1 MDNLQPGQNLGAYR
15 IIEQVG
21 RGGMATVYK
30 AYHAAMDRYVAIKVL
45 PRQLA
50 ENPEFTGRFR
60 REARTIANLEH
71 PHILPVYDSGESD
84 GVTYLVMRY
93 LEAGTLKDR
102 MDEGPLTLAQVD
114 RYFSQLADGLGYAH
128 RKGVIHRD
136 LKPSNALV
144 DAQDNLFLTDFGI
157 AKLLEDG
164 ATKFTATGG
173 VIGTPTYMSPEQG
186 QGRPVDQR
194 SDIYS
199 LGVVLYEMVTGK
211 VPYEAET
218 PLAVLMQHIQ
228 DPLPLPSKVKPDVS
242 PAVEQVI
249 LKALA
254 KSPDDRYPSATE
266 FLEAWKAALAGSPT
280 LAAKPGGANRPVP
293 ETVAARHMAA
303 LTASQAAPIPAAPT
317 PASQKRG
324 TSAVLM
330 IAIVGVVLCLGAVAV
345 VALGGYLFSQLK
357 ASPAAQRTAVVEKTP
372 VPVEMT
378 AIPPAA
384 QTESAGAQATP
395 APISDGSQATPEPAG
410 TVVASSEMNLPAG
423 DQFTLAIG
431 QAVSNG
437 KPGPGAGNIEK
448 AGAQDIYLFAAKPG
462 QTVYIQVTPEPK
474 ISASISWKLV
484 DSAGAKVFE
493 TCLQCT
499 EPGVQTLDRGGT
511 YALIVGNDASAAP
524 ATGTY
529 GFKLWDVPAPQPF
542 TINVGDA
549 VSSGKPGAGAGNIES
564 PGAKDV
570 YTLNAKAGQT
580 VYFQVTQPNKD
591 GTLQWQ
597 LLDDAGSK
605 VFETCLQCTEPGDQA
620 LDKGGTYTLIVG
632 NDSGAATGTY
642 GFKLWDV
649 PAPQPF
655 TINVGDAVS
664 SGKPGVGAGNIESP
678 GVKDIYTFSAKA
690 GQTVYFQVT
699 QPNKGD
705 TLRWQLQD
713 DAGSKVFD
721 TCLQCTEPGDQ
732 TLDKGGVYTLIV
744 GNDSGA
750 ETGTYGFKLW
760 DVPAPQEFN
769 LNIGDTVS
777 NGQPGAGAG
786 NIESPGVKDSYTFTA
801 TAGQKLTFH
810 ITQPPKTSD
819 TLKWQLVDDTG
830 NKLFDSCLQ
839 CGDPAPQTL
848 DKGGQYR
855 LVVGNDSG
863 AATGVYGFQIANASP

>member
-71 PHILPVYDSGESD
+71 PHILPVYDSGESE
-84 GVTYLVMRY
+84 GVAYLVMRY

-211 VPYEAET
+211 VPYAAET

-228 DPLPLPSKVKPDVS
+228 DPLPLPSKVKPDIS

-254 KSPDDRYPSATE
+254 KSPEDRYSSATE

-280 LAAKPGGANRPVP
+280 LAAKPAAASRSAT
-293 ETVAARHMAA
+293 ETVAARHVAA
-303 LTASQAAPIPAAPT
+303 LTASQASAAPATPVPAAPA
-317 PASQKRG
+317 PQKRG
-324 TSAVLM
+324 APLVL
-330 IAIVGVVLCLGAVAV
+330 IISVVGVVLCLGAVVV
-345 VALGGYLFSQLK
+345 VALGGFLFNQFK
-357 ASPAAQRTAVVEKTP
+357 AGPVAQNTAVVRNTVAAEMTPTPGAVTTAPAVQTDSAGLHATP
-372 VPVEMT
+372 VPV
-378 AIPPAA
+378 
-384 QTESAGAQATP
+384 SG
-395 APISDGSQATPEPAG
+395 GSQATPEPAG
-410 TVVASSEMNLPAG
+410 PVVASSEMNLPAG
-423 DQFTLAIG
+423 DQFTMTIG
-431 QAVSNG
+431 EAVSKG
-437 KPGPGAGNIEK
+437 KPGQGAGYIES
-448 AGAQDIYLFAAKPG
+448 AGAKDIYLFSARAG
-462 QTVYIQVTPEPK
+462 QTLYIQVTPEPK
-474 ISASISWKLV
+474 ISDSVNWRLV
-484 DSAGAKVFE
+484 DSAGTKLFD

-499 EPGVQTLDRGGT
+499 EPGVQTLDKGGT
-511 YALIVGNDASAAP
+511 YAIIVGNDTGT

-529 GFKLWDVPAPQPF
+529 GFKLWDVPPPQSF
-542 TINVGDA
+542 TINIGDQ
-549 VSSGKPGAGAGNIES
+549 VSNGKPDAGAGNIES
-564 PGAKDV
+564 PGVKDI
-570 YTLNAKAGQT
+570 YTFNAKAGQT

-591 GTLQWQ
+591 STLRWQ
-597 LLDDAGSK
+597 LLDDAG
-605 VFETCLQCTEPGDQA
+605 A
-620 LDKGGTYTLIVG
+620 
-632 NDSGAATGTY
+632 
-642 GFKLWDV
+642 
-649 PAPQPF
+649 
-655 TINVGDAVS
+655 
-664 SGKPGVGAGNIESP
+664 
-678 GVKDIYTFSAKA
+678 
-690 GQTVYFQVT
+690 
-699 QPNKGD
+699 
-705 TLRWQLQD
+705 
-713 DAGSKVFD
+713 KVFD

-760 DVPAPQEFN
+760 DVPAPQEFAIN
-769 LNIGDTVS
+769 VGDQVS
-777 NGQPGAGAG
+777 NGKPGAGAG
-786 NIESPGVKDSYTFTA
+786 NIESPGVKDIYTFTA
-801 TAGQKLTFH
+801 AAGQKVTFH
-810 ITQPPKTSD
+810 VTQPNKTD
-819 TLKWQLVDDTG
+819 TLRWQLLDDAD
-830 NKLFDSCLQ
+830 NKLFESCLQ
-839 CGDPAPQTL
+839 CGDPAPQVL
-848 DKGGQYR
+848 EKGGPYR

-863 AATGVYGFQIANASP
+863 AATGTYGLQIANATP